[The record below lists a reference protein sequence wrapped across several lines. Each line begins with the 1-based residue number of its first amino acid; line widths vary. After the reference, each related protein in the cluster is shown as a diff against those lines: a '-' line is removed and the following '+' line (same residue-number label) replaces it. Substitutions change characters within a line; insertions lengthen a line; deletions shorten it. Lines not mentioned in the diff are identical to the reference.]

1 MPGMAGRRKARRFA
15 ARAHGF
21 SYIDLL
27 LTLAMV
33 VVLVAVAAPLTARS
47 IDASR
52 ARQAAGFIA
61 ARLRLAR
68 QQAVFRTT
76 SVGLVFD
83 DAGGRWLFEV
93 CGDGNGNGLRRA
105 EIAAAVDLCVDGP
118 YDIAQL
124 FPGAQV
130 AVDGGIPGPEGDPA
144 SSDAVRF
151 GRSNIASFSPAG
163 SGSPGTVFI
172 RSAAVQY
179 AVRVAGA
186 TGRLRTLRYDPA
198 SRRWGPG

>member
-1 MPGMAGRRKARRFA
+1 MPGKPERRLRQLVSRT
-15 ARAHGF
+15 HGF
-21 SYIDLL
+21 SFIELL
-27 LTLAMV
+27 LVLAIVVTLA
-33 VVLVAVAAPLTARS
+33 AVAAPLTARS

-52 ARQAAGFIA
+52 ARQAAGFVA

-76 SVGLVFD
+76 SIGLVFD
-83 DAGGRWLFEV
+83 DRGGRWTFEV

-105 EIAAAVDLCVDGP
+105 EIASAVDRCVEGP

-124 FPGAQV
+124 FPGARV
-130 AVDGGIPGPEGDPA
+130 GIDESIPGPEGDPA
-144 SSDAVRF
+144 SADAVRF

-163 SGSPGTVFI
+163 TGSAGTIFI
-172 RSAAVQY
+172 RSAATQY

-186 TGRLRTLRYDPA
+186 TGRLRTLRFDPA
-198 SRRWGPG
+198 SRRWGPA